1 MLFRI
6 RFLTLVA
13 FAIGMVVPVAAH
25 AAPAFE
31 AQLSRNDSEMQKV
44 MIDASGGQFKLRYG
58 ADTTTDLAFDATAS
72 AVRAAIGALP
82 AIAAGGGSVS
92 VSRSI
97 DPVGG
102 VSEYGITFDGGP
114 LKGTDV
120 PLMAVVKGSTPLS
133 GGLHKGV
140 VDTLL
145 EAGVRRGDQQV
156 DYQIHIKNT
165 GADPTTGT
173 VTSELTLPAGSQAG
187 VVRFFDPANPGAPP
201 AGWSCAAQPTKA
213 TCTSSSVL
221 AAGASYPA
229 IGVSARL
236 SADTPGEVA
245 TAATVAGGG
254 AATVTTND
262 AFDLGPANPF
272 GVQAF
277 ETEITDANNNDYTQA
292 GGHPYAGSETFIF
305 NSFAGETSNEH
316 PERPNTPTEPIKTIR
331 TDLPRGF
338 VGNALAV
345 PQLCPSTADV
355 LASTCPDGSAVGQIS
370 LDINLG
376 ANFGRTSVP
385 LYSIVP
391 EYGLPAQFAFAVTQ
405 SLQSVFTIA
414 PHLRA
419 DEGYA
424 LSLEATPAPV
434 TPGIRA
440 VSDVTLCGF
449 GAKVT
454 SNVFKG
460 CMQASDPA
468 ANPIPLITTPT
479 RCSGAPPTSRLEVD
493 SWEHPG
499 TFASRETTD
508 PLPTGCD
515 QVAFEPDVK
524 LEPTNHEAESP
535 TGINVEITMPT
546 EGVEDSEGVSQA
558 MLDNA
563 TVTFPRGMSIN
574 PAAAQGLGACTL
586 AQLKFHSN
594 DEDDCP
600 ESSKIGS
607 VEIDTPVIRSTLTG
621 NVYVAAQKDNPFDS
635 TLGLYLVFDS
645 KKDGILVKVAGKLTP
660 DPVTGQLTA
669 TFTENP
675 EYPFSRLSM
684 RFPQGP
690 RSPLI
695 NPPACGAYAI
705 HSEMSPWSAVD
716 PADPTPAEIVS
727 ADSTYEVTSGPNGGP
742 CPNGNLDPKL
752 NAGLNNPTAG
762 ARSPFV
768 LDLSRADGT
777 QRFTALDVTMPPGL
791 TAYLKG
797 VPYCPDSVLAGIS
810 AAELTGRP
818 ELANPSCPAASQVGT
833 VQAGAGAG
841 SYPFYAPGRAY
852 LAGPYKGAPV
862 SLAIVTPAVA
872 GPFDL
877 GNVVVRNGLYV
888 DPATAQ
894 VTVKSDPIPTILH
907 GLLLDIRSLRVAI
920 DRPGFTTAPTNCEPM
935 SIEAVVGGESGASAT
950 ASNRF
955 QVGNCAALALK
966 PKLKLQLIGGTK
978 RNRYPSL
985 KAVLTQPEGQAN
997 IGRVSVMLP
1006 HSEFLEQGH
1015 IGTVCTRVQFN
1026 AVPRACPAKSVYGE
1040 AEAWSPLLDQPLS
1053 GPVYLRSNGGER
1065 DLPDLVAALKGPAQQ
1080 PIEVDHVG
1088 YNDSKNARIR
1098 NTFALVPDAPVSR
1111 FVLTMQGGKKGLL
1124 VNSHDLCTLKP
1135 AARLATERIVGQNG
1149 RQSTQYPLLE
1159 NQCHGK
1165 RGHSNPHGRA
1175 RGR

>member
-1 MLFRI
+1 MLHRI
-6 RFLTLVA
+6 RFLTLVV
-13 FAIGMVVPVAAH
+13 FAIGMVVPVAAC

-31 AQLSRNDSEMQKV
+31 VQLDRNDSEMQKV
-44 MIDASGGQFKLRYG
+44 AIDATGGQFKLRYG
-58 ADTTTDLAFDATAS
+58 ADTTTDLAFNAPAS
-72 AVRAAIGALP
+72 AVRAAIDALP
-82 AIAAGGGSVS
+82 AIANGGGSVS
-92 VSRSI
+92 VVRS
-97 DPVGG
+97 G
-102 VSEYGITFDGGP
+102 VNEYGVTFDGGP
-114 LKGTDV
+114 LKGADV
-120 PLMAVVKGSTPLS
+120 PQMAVVKGTTPLS

-140 VDTLL
+140 VETLL
-145 EAGVRRGDQQV
+145 QAGVRRGDRQV
-156 DYQIHIKNT
+156 DYRMQIKNT
-165 GADPTTGT
+165 GPDPTAGT
-173 VTSELTLPAGSQAG
+173 VTAELTLPAGSREG
-187 VVRFFDPANPGAPP
+187 VNRFFDPANIATEPA
-201 AGWSCAAQPTKA
+201 AGWSCAVQPTKA
-213 TCTSSSVL
+213 VCTRSSAL
-221 AAGASYPA
+221 APGASYPG

-236 SADTPGEVA
+236 SPDTPDHVVA
-245 TAATVAGGG
+245 MATISGGG
-254 AATVTTND
+254 AATATASD
-262 AFDLGPANPF
+262 GFDFGPATPF
-272 GVQAF
+272 GLQAF
-277 ETEITDANNNDYTQA
+277 ETEVTDAEYNDYTQA
-292 GGHPYAGSETFIF
+292 GGHPFAGSESFIF
-305 NSFAGETSNEH
+305 NGVAGESH
-316 PERPNTPTEPIKTIR
+316 PGLSERPNTPVEPIKTIR

-345 PQLCPSTADV
+345 PELCPSTADV
-355 LASTCPDGSAVGQIS
+355 LTSTCPPGSAVGQIS
-370 LDINLG
+370 LDVNVG
-376 ANFGRTSVP
+376 GNFGRTPVP
-385 LYSIVP
+385 VYSIVP
-391 EYGLPAQFAFAVTQ
+391 EYGLPAQFAFAETQ
-405 SLQSVFTIA
+405 NLHSVFTIA
-414 PHLRA
+414 PHLRS

-424 LSLEATPAPV
+424 LSLEATAAPV
-434 TPGIRA
+434 SPGIRG
-440 VSDVTLCGF
+440 VQDVTLCGF
-449 GAKVT
+449 GAEVSS
-454 SNVFKG
+454 SNVFEG
-460 CMQASDPA
+460 CKQAGDPT
-468 ANPIPLITTPT
+468 ANPIPLITSPT

-499 TFASRETTD
+499 SFASRETTD

-515 QVAFEPDVK
+515 QVAFEPEVK
-524 LEPTNHEAESP
+524 LEPTSHDAESP

-546 EGVEDSEGVSQA
+546 QGFEESEGVSQA

-563 TVTFPRGMSIN
+563 TVTFPKGMAIN

-586 AQLKFHSN
+586 AQLKYHSN
-594 DEDDCP
+594 DEDECP

-607 VEIDTPVIRSTLTG
+607 VEIDTPVIGSTLTG

-645 KKDGILVKVAGKLTP
+645 KRDGILVKVAGKLTP

-675 EYPFSRLSM
+675 EYPFSRLSL

-705 HSEMSPWSAVD
+705 HSEMSPWSA
-716 PADPTPAEIVS
+716 ADPSNPTAAEIVS

-742 CPNGNLDPKL
+742 CPSGSLDPKL
-752 NAGLNNPTAG
+752 DAGLKDATAG

-768 LDLSRADGT
+768 LELSRADGT

-797 VPYCPDSVLAGIS
+797 VPYCPDSVLAAIS

-818 ELANPSCPAASQVGT
+818 ELAHSSCPAASQVGT

-888 DPATAQ
+888 DPETAQ

-907 GLLLDIRSLRVAI
+907 GLLLDVRSLRVAI
-920 DRPGFTTAPTNCEPM
+920 DRPGFTAAPTNCEPM
-935 SIEAVVGGESGASAT
+935 SIEAVVGGESGGSAT
-950 ASNRF
+950 RSNRF
-955 QVGNCAALALK
+955 QVGNCAALAFK
-966 PKLKLQLIGGTK
+966 PTLKLQLTGGTK

-1026 AVPRACPAKSVYGE
+1026 AVPRACPAKSVYGR

-1053 GPVYLRSNGGER
+1053 GPVYLRANGGER

-1080 PIEVDHVG
+1080 PIEVDLVG
-1088 YNDSKNARIR
+1088 YIDSKNARIR

-1135 AARLATERIVGQNG
+1135 SARHATERIVGQNG
-1149 RQSTQYPLLE
+1149 TRTTQYPLLE
-1159 NQCHGK
+1159 NQCHAR
-1165 RGHSNPHGRA
+1165 RGHSSPHGR
-1175 RGR
+1175 